1 MTVTQS
7 YTHKNT
13 EYDDDESMREGW
25 VRDDQSM
32 SIEVLTARAPLA
44 KREFFFTPSA
54 EKEKTLDLRG
64 SPN

>member
-25 VRDDQSM
+25 VRDDESM

-44 KREFFFTPSA
+44 KREFFFYTVCRKRKNFGFERLS
-54 EKEKTLDLRG
+54 
-64 SPN
+64 